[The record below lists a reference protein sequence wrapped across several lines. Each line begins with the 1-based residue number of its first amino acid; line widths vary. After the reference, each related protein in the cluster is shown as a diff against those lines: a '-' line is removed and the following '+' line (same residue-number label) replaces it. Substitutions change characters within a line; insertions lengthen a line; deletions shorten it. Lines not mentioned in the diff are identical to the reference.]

1 MADRSRGGRDRLTLA
16 AVLPLRFPVALGLSA
31 SCRLARSDR
40 SQPPAV
46 LGVAILADQAPPKR
60 TPSLTLVLGSAS
72 IRR

>member
-16 AVLPLRFPVALGLSA
+16 AVLPLWFLVALGLSA
-31 SCRLARSDR
+31 SGLLALR
-40 SQPPAV
+40 P
-46 LGVAILADQAPPKR
+46 LAAAGCAGRRDPGPDHMSPKR